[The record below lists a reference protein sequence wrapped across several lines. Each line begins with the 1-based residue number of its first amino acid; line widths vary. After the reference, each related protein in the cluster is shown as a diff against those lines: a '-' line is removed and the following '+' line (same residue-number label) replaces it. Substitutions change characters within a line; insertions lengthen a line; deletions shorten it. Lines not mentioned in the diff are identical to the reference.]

1 MVATLSILDA
11 LPLAAVFLG
20 TVALVV
26 LGIESGFQLGVR
38 RKVQLGDAREAPIGG
53 VVAALLGLLAFL
65 LAFTFGMAGSRFE
78 SRRQL
83 LLDEVNAIG
92 TTYLRSGMMPEP
104 QRTELRALLKDYVS
118 VRAGLS
124 DHPEELAAGIVR
136 SEELLDRMWA
146 AASVVAQADTHSEI
160 TSLMVDSLNET
171 IDLHTKR
178 VVFGLQYR
186 IPFVIWVVLGL
197 VAVLSMLATGYQFGL
212 TGTRN
217 LLISAVLGLSFSL
230 VMLLIAGL
238 DRGAE
243 GNLRVNQQPLLE
255 LHEKLSRE
263 GA

>member
-1 MVATLSILDA
+1 MALALSTLEA
-11 LPLAAVFLG
+11 LPPAAVFLG
-20 TVALVV
+20 TVALVL
-26 LGIESGFQLGVR
+26 LGIEAGFRLGRR
-38 RKVQLGDAREAPIGG
+38 RKTHLGEAREAPIGG
-53 VVAALLGLLAFL
+53 AVGALLGLLAFL

-78 SRRQL
+78 ARRQL
-83 LLDEVNAIG
+83 LLDEVNSIG

-104 QRTELRALLKDYVS
+104 QRTELRTLLREYVS

-124 DHPEELAAGIVR
+124 HHPEDLTAGIAR

-146 AASVVAQADTHSEI
+146 AATVVARADTHSEI
-160 TSLMVDSLNET
+160 TSLLVDSLNET

-178 VVFGLQYR
+178 VVYGLQYR
-186 IPFVIWVVLGL
+186 IPFVIWIVLGL
-197 VAVLSMLATGYQFGL
+197 VAVLSMLATGYQFGI

-255 LHEKLSRE
+255 LQEKLSRE